1 MYDKN
6 IKIFFK
12 VLNYFSQKEGYL
24 DWGDQLYSCA
34 NGLPVFYLARGM
46 DYYGNPFIKVEY
58 YADLEKKQLL
68 DQEYFKDSD
77 TVARICEKIEQKILL
92 QTWWLDAEH
101 YASSKIFGLIN
112 PLGVLKVIQEQTGI
126 QQPFSCTVRE
136 VYEVNPLNKHACHF
150 EISIDVNQLRIGEWY
165 EIYLDEYQRTMCEWG
180 EMEKVHYFLWHSSK
194 WLLGM
199 SVIKPDYIP
208 NLQEWLQIEKLRKR
222 DGFRFRILSET
233 KKGNHIWLR
242 FSWLFLESVC
252 QKEAVKYLL
261 MQLE

>member
-1 MYDKN
+1 MRADVAKSRLPNMYDKN
-6 IKIFFK
+6 TKAFFQ
-12 VLNYFSQKEGYL
+12 VLNYFSQKDGYL

-34 NGLPVFYLARGM
+34 NGLPIFYLARGM

-92 QTWWLDAEH
+92 QTWWLDVEH
-101 YASSKIFGLIN
+101 FAGSKIFCLIN
-112 PLGVLKVIQEQTGI
+112 PIGVLKVSQEQTGI
-126 QQPFSCTVRE
+126 QQPFSCIVRE
-136 VYEVNPLNKHACHF
+136 VYEVNPLNKRACHF
-150 EISIDVNQLRIGEWY
+150 ELSIDVNQLRIGEWY
-165 EIYLDEYQRTMCEWG
+165 EIYLDEYQRTMCE
-180 EMEKVHYFLWHSSK
+180 
-194 WLLGM
+194 LGM
-199 SVIKPDYIP
+199 SVIKPDYVP

-222 DGFRFRILSET
+222 DGFRFRILSEI

-242 FSWLFLESVC
+242 FSWLFLESAC
-252 QKEAVKYLL
+252 QKEAIKYLL